1 MSNLRDTKSPAS
13 PNILTNVCRGAIATA
28 TLLATIHPV
37 PATAENLEH
46 TRQLLSTKQCQQ
58 CDLRSA
64 GFVMAN
70 LSSSQLQGAD
80 LSRANLSR
88 ANLAGANLTGANLS
102 GTSLY
107 GANLTGAN
115 LTGANLTGTDLR
127 DAYLIN
133 ANFSNTSL
141 SSAYVEG
148 AIAIPQSAGK
158 PEDFYRWALTEAQ
171 GGNYQTAIEHYNQA
185 VTINP
190 EFAPAYL
197 GRALVL
203 YRFGNEAAAT
213 QDAKIASQIFS
224 TQKNT
229 TGYQASQNFL
239 KGMELARQPA
249 KKGGGS
255 NFFNFLGSL
264 GTLLVQFLF

>member
-1 MSNLRDTKSPAS
+1 MSNLRDTRSPAS
-13 PNILTNVCRGAIATA
+13 PKILINFCRAVITT
-28 TLLATIHPV
+28 TLLATIPLL

-46 TRQLLSTKQCQQ
+46 TRQLLSTKKCQQ
-58 CDLRSA
+58 CELRSA
-64 GFVMAN
+64 GFVMAD
-70 LSSSQLQGAD
+70 LSVAQLQGAD
-80 LSRANLSR
+80 LTRANLSR
-88 ANLAGANLTGANLS
+88 ANLAGADLTGANLS

-115 LTGANLTGTDLR
+115 LTGTDLR
-127 DAYLIN
+127 DAYLVN
-133 ANFSNTSL
+133 ANFANTSL
-141 SSAYVEG
+141 STAYVEG
-148 AIAIPQSAGK
+148 AIGIPQNAAK
-158 PEDFYRWALTEAQ
+158 PEEFYRWALTEAQ
-171 GGNYQTAIEHYNQA
+171 RGNYQAAIEHYNQA

-224 TQKNT
+224 TQKNA

-264 GTLLVQFLF
+264 GTLLLRFIF

>member
-1 MSNLRDTKSPAS
+1 MSNLRDTRSPAL

-28 TLLATIHPV
+28 TLLATIPLL

-64 GFVMAN
+64 GFVMAD

-80 LSRANLSR
+80 LTRANLSR
-88 ANLAGANLTGANLS
+88 ANLAGADLTGANLS

-127 DAYLIN
+127 DAYLLN
-133 ANFSNTSL
+133 ANLSNTSL

-148 AIAIPQSAGK
+148 ATGIPQNAGK

-171 GGNYQTAIEHYNQA
+171 GGNYQAAIEYYNQA
-185 VTINP
+185 LTMNP

-197 GRALVL
+197 GRGLVL

-213 QDAKIASQIFS
+213 QDAKIASQMFS
-224 TQKNT
+224 TQKNA

-255 NFFNFLGSL
+255 NFLNFLGSL
-264 GTLLVQFLF
+264 GSLLVQFLF